1 MDWILLAFF
10 ICISFACRFIPNGV
24 DSKETY
30 LSLDNTKVLRGFLAI
45 AIVLHHI
52 SEHTDDGHFFS
63 MMVHAGYLIVAVFFF
78 LSGYGLLVSF
88 NKKGH
93 NYLKG
98 FWKKRILYLFFIWF
112 LVSLGYWLYDV
123 YIGRMNIGVKSFLF
137 SFIDGHPIALNS
149 WYIIV
154 QLLMYV
160 CFWAAYI
167 IPSNTL
173 TNERRI
179 AIVFSLLVLIA
190 ILFNRIGYSSIWY
203 ISNFAFVFGLLYAEK
218 KQLFEIMLSNRWWV
232 CLFITAI
239 GFVVFSAA
247 PLCLEY
253 FDGEVYIFRLI
264 SRMVSSVAFVA
275 MLVVL
280 LFRIRLI
287 GDFWKKLGGM
297 SLEIYLLHGMVYSF
311 FHSNICYIN
320 QDWLWT
326 LLTLVVTIVIAI
338 PTHFVSNMVAK
349 LLQKK

>member
-10 ICISFACRFIPNGV
+10 ICIFSACRFIPNGV

-52 SEHTDDGHFFS
+52 SEHSNDGRFFS
-63 MMVHAGYLIVAVFFF
+63 AMVHAGYLIVAVFFF
-78 LSGYGLLVSF
+78 LSGYGLLISYI
-88 NKKGH
+88 KKGR

-98 FWKKRILYLFFIWF
+98 FWKNRILYLFIIWF
-112 LVSLGYWLYDV
+112 LVSLGYLLYDV

-137 SFIDGHPIALNS
+137 SFINGHPIAINS

-154 QLLMYV
+154 QLIMYI
-160 CFWAAYI
+160 CFWVAYI

-179 AIVFSLLVLIA
+179 AILFSLLVLIA

-218 KQLFEIMLSNRWWV
+218 KPLFDIMLSNRWWV
-232 CLFITAI
+232 CLFITTIVFIA
-239 GFVVFSAA
+239 FSAA
-247 PLCLEY
+247 PLLLEH
-253 FDGEVYIFRLI
+253 FDVGIYTYRLI
-264 SRMVSSVAFVA
+264 SRMVSSVAFVS
-275 MLVVL
+275 MLIVL
-280 LFRIRLI
+280 LFRIRVTGNLWRKI
-287 GDFWKKLGGM
+287 GLM

-311 FHSNICYIN
+311 FHSEACYIK

-326 LLTLVVTIVIAI
+326 LLTLALTIIIAI
-338 PTHFVSNMVAK
+338 PAHYVSTIVAK